1 MSKIICDICGT
12 RFPDT
17 TEQCPI
23 CGHIRGADEKP
34 VDDVLIM
41 DSMPHETRQK
51 VRGGRFSKANVKKRT
66 QNSLRF
72 EEDFEEEKPVRRERV
87 VRETEFVKDER
98 PVKETKSSKKAAS
111 AKAVQKDEDIFA
123 EDTQNK
129 KANTVLNILLIIVI
143 LALLAVTAYIFTQHV
158 LPNMNKPE
166 PTVAPTIATE
176 PTEPPVTEEPT
187 YPCDELLLEETEM
200 LLVEYGEKWLINVD
214 VRPSNTTDEL
224 TFTSSDPLVASVD
237 SEGCITALANGQC
250 VITIA
255 CGNVTAEYHVVCLFP
270 GEGHIQPGW
279 EPTEPPPTDPPE
291 EWVITSKTVV
301 NVRNGHAKDYDR
313 VRQCKY
319 GEKIYVY
326 EVKDVKGTPWGR
338 LEDGWICLSYAKKSE

>member
-72 EEDFEEEKPVRRERV
+72 GEDFEEEKPVRRERV
-87 VRETEFVKDER
+87 VRETDFIKDER
-98 PVKETKSSKKAAS
+98 PVKETKSSKKATS

-166 PTVAPTIATE
+166 PTVAPTI
-176 PTEPPVTEEPT
+176 VT
-187 YPCDELLLEETEM
+187 
-200 LLVEYGEKWLINVD
+200 
-214 VRPSNTTDEL
+214 
-224 TFTSSDPLVASVD
+224 
-237 SEGCITALANGQC
+237 
-250 VITIA
+250 
-255 CGNVTAEYHVVCLFP
+255 
-270 GEGHIQPGW
+270 

-301 NVRNGHAKDYDR
+301 NVRNGHAKEYDR

-319 GEKIYVY
+319 GEKSYVY